1 MRIGSGVIW
10 CRRAGGPFGGLALVV
25 ICLTVYLPGLASI
38 PPIDRDESRFAQ
50 ASRQMFESRALPPA
64 EQDDD
69 LHSGGLTIPRVQG
82 RDRLSKPPLIYWLQ
96 AAGAAAFTGGDPGR
110 DAIWMYRVPSLVAAM
125 LTVLATWRIGVSMFD
140 PRAAWLGAAMLGVS
154 PVFVWEAHQARADHV
169 MVACTTLAMWGLW
182 SVWHRCGTPRVPGTS
197 SLRHS
202 ATPSLL
208 LWIPLALGILTKG
221 PITPLVV
228 GLTAIALSLVS
239 RRWRWLGC
247 TQPIIGMLIVGVI
260 VAPWLLAVARHVGLE
275 RYWSVV
281 CEEVF
286 VRAGAAKEGHWGPPG
301 YHVVLLV
308 VLFWPGS
315 LLTGLAVARAFRRG
329 FRVEDRGQTPSRSP
343 LRRMCRT
350 IVSARPARPAECFLL
365 AWIIPAWIVFE
376 LSFTKLPHYTM
387 PLYPAIA
394 LLAGRAVLAA
404 ASGSLVL
411 PRSQRLGTSLWL
423 GLSALVAIGIPAGL
437 FTLGVR
443 HSAWIYLL
451 GVPWV
456 ASVLAFA
463 YFARRAFAPE
473 RVLATQLA
481 GVFLAVAFW
490 AFTLHAM
497 LPGTKRLFLT
507 ELLAE
512 RIAEIDPG
520 GARPIASVGY
530 HEDSLVFRTRAA
542 VLLIDEQQQGEFW
555 RTHPDGLLIVP
566 KERIL
571 RSHSV
576 LAEVEGFNYSRGR
589 RQSLAI
595 VRPFWL
601 GIERDGGQP

>member
-1 MRIGSGVIW
+1 M
-10 CRRAGGPFGGLALVV
+10 V

-69 LHSGGLTIPRVQG
+69 LHSGGLTIPRVQD

-182 SVWHRCGTPRVPGTS
+182 RVWRRCGTPTIPGTS

-202 ATPSLL
+202 VTPSLL
-208 LWIPLALGILTKG
+208 IWLPLALGILTKG

-247 TQPIIGMLIVGVI
+247 TRPLIGMLIVGVI
-260 VAPWLLAVARHVGLE
+260 VAPWLFAVARHVGLE

-281 CEEVF
+281 YEEVF

-350 IVSARPARPAECFLL
+350 IVKARPARPAECFLL

-394 LLAGRAVLAA
+394 LLTGRAVLAA

-411 PRSQRLGTSLWL
+411 PRSQRLGTALWL
-423 GLSALVAIGIPAGL
+423 GLSALVAIGIPVGL
-437 FTLGVR
+437 FMLGVR

-481 GVFLAVAFW
+481 CVFLAVAFW

-512 RIAEIDPG
+512 RIAEIDPEG
-520 GARPIASVGY
+520 NRPVAAVGY

-555 RTHPDGLLIVP
+555 RAHPDGLLIVP

-576 LAEVEGFNYSRGR
+576 LAEVEGFNYSKGR
-589 RQSLAI
+589 RQALAV